1 MTHTLSHHQLDLIG
15 NIAKVLHG
23 NGQQTGETL
32 RTVQRL
38 ARHFGGELTVAP
50 GWGHLLLAPARS
62 TGLAADSRPLLLLLL
77 DVTPNNVGMHRVA
90 AANALAE
97 QVIGGHLSIA
107 QAQQQIGAIAV
118 APPLADALFALA
130 SAAGAAALA
139 VTFGVAHLAAVLLI
153 FISAG
158 LGALARR
165 RLARLGAS
173 GFAQGFAAALL
184 AGLIGAA
191 SVRWQLSSDLRL
203 IAVCP
208 CMVLVPGPFLL
219 NGALDLLAN
228 RLPLGISRLL
238 FAAIMLAAISA
249 GLLLGL
255 ATLGVDLAPAPA
267 ARAVAL
273 WAVVPAA
280 AVAAACF
287 SMFFSM
293 PLRLL
298 GWPVLTAM
306 LADGARWAAM
316 TWGHAGPIF
325 GAALAGLVVGAVLT
339 PVSRRLHLP
348 FAGIG
353 FASVVSLMPGVLVFR
368 MAGGLLAALTAV
380 PAQVP
385 AQVPRLLQ
393 AAMTDGGTAL
403 LVVAAMTIGIV
414 IPQHACATWGGGA
427 PAGH

>member
-62 TGLAADSRPLLLLLL
+62 TGLAADSRLLLL
-77 DVTPNNVGMHRVA
+77 DVISNNVGMHRVA

-97 QVIGGHLSIA
+97 RVIGGHLSIA

-130 SAAGAAALA
+130 CAAGAAALA

-173 GFAQGFAAALL
+173 GFVQGFAAALL

-191 SVRWQLSSDLRL
+191 SVRWHLSSDLRL

-219 NGALDLLAN
+219 NGALDLLGN

-238 FAAIMLAAISA
+238 FATIMLAAISA

-255 ATLGVDLAPAPA
+255 ATLGVDLAPAPV

-280 AVAAACF
+280 AVAAACSVF
-287 SMFFSM
+287 SFRCRCACWAGRCSL
-293 PLRLL
+293 PC
-298 GWPVLTAM
+298 WPTA
-306 LADGARWAAM
+306 R
-316 TWGHAGPIF
+316 AGP
-325 GAALAGLVVGAVLT
+325 
-339 PVSRRLHLP
+339 R
-348 FAGIG
+348 
-353 FASVVSLMPGVLVFR
+353 
-368 MAGGLLAALTAV
+368 
-380 PAQVP
+380 
-385 AQVPRLLQ
+385 
-393 AAMTDGGTAL
+393 
-403 LVVAAMTIGIV
+403 
-414 IPQHACATWGGGA
+414 
-427 PAGH
+427 

>member
-62 TGLAADSRPLLLLLL
+62 TGLAADSRPLLLRLL

-165 RLARLGAS
+165 RLGRLGAS

-191 SVRWQLSSDLRL
+191 SVRWHLSSDLRL

-249 GLLLGL
+249 GLLL
-255 ATLGVDLAPAPA
+255 
-267 ARAVAL
+267 
-273 WAVVPAA
+273 
-280 AVAAACF
+280 
-287 SMFFSM
+287 
-293 PLRLL
+293 
-298 GWPVLTAM
+298 
-306 LADGARWAAM
+306 
-316 TWGHAGPIF
+316 
-325 GAALAGLVVGAVLT
+325 GAVLT